1 MARSIPPSD
10 PGLGGLVGLNGDKE
24 RSRSVLL
31 ATWSIG
37 VRARGTERIAT
48 GTGAGAGTGT
58 ARVGVWAGL
67 RVKAREARVRA
78 RASGGGGWRSAPA

>member
-1 MARSIPPSD
+1 MSSLIALEKSSLVRSIPPKSPKD

-58 ARVGVWAGL
+58 ARVGVWAD
-67 RVKAREARVRA
+67 
-78 RASGGGGWRSAPA
+78 